1 MHVIK
6 NYVKTLLLSCTLL
19 FATTIS
25 ALAEDNLFE
34 VTGDRPSIDGIGLL
48 DEYSKYESLSCA
60 PAMPSSPSGIRKR
73 ICISQSGYSL
83 EVNYYSRNDQII
95 RLLVFDYDF
104 EQLQQVEQ
112 RLSKLACQKL
122 VSERLT
128 SFRCQQ
134 FNVTSALQSYGNLTY
149 NLELCATGY
158 CKNIE

>member
-1 MHVIK
+1 M
-6 NYVKTLLLSCTLL
+6 

-25 ALAEDNLFE
+25 ALAEDNWFL

-60 PAMPSSPSGIRKR
+60 PAMQSSSSGTRKR
-73 ICISQSGYSL
+73 ICISQSGYSV
-83 EVNYYSRNDQII
+83 EVSYHRRNDQIV

-104 EQLQQVEQ
+104 EELKQVEQ
-112 RLSKLACQKL
+112 RLSKPVCQKL
-122 VSERLT
+122 VSESLT

-134 FNVTSALQSYGNLTY
+134 FNVTSALQPYGNLTY